1 MGRVAIGKIK
11 KSHGVKGFFR
21 VYSFSGESRHFTALK
36 EVYLLLNGRYTRYRV
51 DTVQTDSTGV
61 RLKLEGI
68 DTPEQVKKLIGTEI
82 WVEDEWACPLNE
94 GEYYASN
101 LHDCRVHQSGIEI
114 GRVSGLVE
122 GNGEV
127 FLEVPSKTGKSLLI
141 PFKEVFIS
149 DVDIDEGTITLT
161 GEYIID

>member
-11 KSHGVKGFFR
+11 KSHGVRGVFR
-21 VYSFSGESRHFTALK
+21 VHSFSGESYHFTALK
-36 EVYLLLNGRYTRYRV
+36 EVYLLLSDRYTRYRV
-51 DTVQTDSTGV
+51 DAVQTDSIGV

-68 DTPEQVKKLIGTEI
+68 DSPEQVKKLTGTEI
-82 WVEDEWACPLNE
+82 WVENQWACPLNE
-94 GEYYASN
+94 REYYASN
-101 LHDCRVHQSGIEI
+101 LHQCRVYKGGKEI
-114 GRVSGLVE
+114 GHVSELVE

-149 DVDIDEGTITLT
+149 DVDIDEGIITLT
-161 GEYIID
+161 EEYTVD

>member
-11 KSHGVKGFFR
+11 KSHGVRGFFR
-21 VYSFSGESRHFTALK
+21 VHSFSGEYYHFTALK
-36 EVYLLLNGRYTRYRV
+36 EVYLLLSGRYTRYRV
-51 DTVQTDSTGV
+51 DAVQTDSIGV

-68 DTPEQVKKLIGTEI
+68 DTPEQVKKLTGTEI
-82 WVEDEWACPLNE
+82 WVENQWACPLNE
-94 GEYYASN
+94 GEYHASN
-101 LHDCRVHQSGIEI
+101 LHQCLVYKGGKEI
-114 GRVSGLVE
+114 GHVSGLVD

-141 PFKEVFIS
+141 PFKEAFIS